1 VMLFLVG
8 LFCLATELFVLPGFG
23 IFGFGGGLL
32 IVVSLVLA
40 SQTFVL
46 PSNDYQIRQMQY
58 SLVGLLGAVIGIGL
72 LSVLFRRWLPSMPVL
87 HRILL
92 KSPHDGVDL
101 LVDDHFDELI
111 GLEGVATTRLSPAG
125 KARIAGRL
133 VDVMSD
139 SGLLEPGTAV
149 RVVEIRA
156 RRVLVRL
163 MHQEE

>member
-1 VMLFLVG
+1 
-8 LFCLATELFVLPGFG
+8 
-23 IFGFGGGLL
+23 
-32 IVVSLVLA
+32 
-40 SQTFVL
+40 
-46 PSNDYQIRQMQY
+46 
-58 SLVGLLGAVIGIGL
+58 
-72 LSVLFRRWLPSMPVL
+72 MPVL